1 MQSYNLNHL
10 KKVALIALFIGIG
23 LGVIF
28 TKISTQNKLIEQM
41 VSKQVARDELNAK
54 QNAID
59 KKAFKDVIVGD
70 GRKY

>member
-1 MQSYNLNHL
+1 MYDVKQV
-10 KKVALIALFIGIG
+10 KKIAIIALIFGIG

-28 TKISTQNKLIEQM
+28 TKISTQNKLIDQM

-59 KKAFKDVIVGD
+59 KEAFKDVIVGD
-70 GRKY
+70 ERKY